1 MAVKDRLQ
9 RRMVIFA
16 SRQILQNNG
25 KGERKMSVNIVIPTL
40 LRKLT
45 GDSDLVEL
53 EAGTITEVLEK
64 LDENYPGFRARVC
77 EPGGDLRQFINIYV
91 NGEDIRF
98 LDNLSTSIPSGAEVS
113 IVPAIA
119 GG

>member
-1 MAVKDRLQ
+1 
-9 RRMVIFA
+9 
-16 SRQILQNNG
+16 
-25 KGERKMSVNIVIPTL
+25 MSVNIVIPTL

-45 GDSDLVEL
+45 GDADLIEL
-53 EAGTITEVLEK
+53 EAATVQEVLVK
-64 LDENYPGFRARVC
+64 LDEKYPGFRARVC
-77 EPGGDLRQFINIYV
+77 EPSGELRQFINLYV

-98 LDNLSTSIPSGAEVS
+98 LDNLATPLPSGAEVS

>member
-1 MAVKDRLQ
+1 MP
-9 RRMVIFA
+9 I
-16 SRQILQNNG
+16 SI
-25 KGERKMSVNIVIPTL
+25 IIPTL

-45 GDSDLVEL
+45 ADADQVEI
-53 EAGTITEVLEK
+53 EAATVEEA
-64 LDENYPGFRARVC
+64 LDTLDTNFPGFRARVC
-77 EPGGDLRQFINIYV
+77 EPSGDLRQFINIYI

-98 LDNLSTSIPSGAEVS
+98 LDNLSTPIPGGAEVS

>member
-1 MAVKDRLQ
+1 
-9 RRMVIFA
+9 
-16 SRQILQNNG
+16 
-25 KGERKMSVNIVIPTL
+25 MSVNIVIPTL

-45 GDSDLVEL
+45 ADSDLVEL
-53 EAGTITEVLEK
+53 EAGTVQEALDK
-64 LDENYPGFRARVC
+64 LDVNYPGFRARVC
-77 EPGGDLRQFINIYV
+77 EQNGDLRQFINIYI

-98 LDNLSTSIPSGAEVS
+98 LENLSTPLPSGAEVS

>member
-1 MAVKDRLQ
+1 
-9 RRMVIFA
+9 
-16 SRQILQNNG
+16 
-25 KGERKMSVNIVIPTL
+25 MSVNIVIPTL

-53 EAGTITEVLEK
+53 EAGTVKEVLDK
-64 LDENYPGFRARVC
+64 LEDNYPGFRARVC
-77 EPGGDLRQFINIYV
+77 EPDGDLRQFINIYV

-98 LDNLSTSIPSGAEVS
+98 LEHLSTPLPSGAEVS

>member
-1 MAVKDRLQ
+1 
-9 RRMVIFA
+9 
-16 SRQILQNNG
+16 
-25 KGERKMSVNIVIPTL
+25 MSINIVIPTL

-45 GDSDLVEL
+45 ADADLIEL
-53 EAGTITEVLEK
+53 EATTVQEALDKLE
-64 LDENYPGFRARVC
+64 ENYPGFRARVC
-77 EPGGDLRQFINIYV
+77 DPSGDLRQFINIYI

-98 LDNLSTSIPSGAEVS
+98 LENLSTPIPGGAEVS

>member
-1 MAVKDRLQ
+1 
-9 RRMVIFA
+9 
-16 SRQILQNNG
+16 
-25 KGERKMSVNIVIPTL
+25 MSINIVIPTL

-53 EAGTITEVLEK
+53 EAATVQEVLDK
-64 LDENYPGFRARVC
+64 LDASYPGFRARVC
-77 EPGGDLRQFINIYV
+77 DPSGDLRQFINIYI

-98 LDNLSTSIPSGAEVS
+98 LENLSTPIPGGAEVS

>member
-1 MAVKDRLQ
+1 MA
-9 RRMVIFA
+9 
-16 SRQILQNNG
+16 
-25 KGERKMSVNIVIPTL
+25 VNIVIPTL

-45 GDSDLVEL
+45 NDSDLVEL
-53 EAGTITEVLEK
+53 EAGTVQEVLDR
-64 LDENYPGFRARVC
+64 LDETYPGFRARVC
-77 EPGGDLRQFINIYV
+77 EQNGDLRQFINIYV

-98 LDNLSTSIPSGAEVS
+98 LENLSTPLPGGAEVS